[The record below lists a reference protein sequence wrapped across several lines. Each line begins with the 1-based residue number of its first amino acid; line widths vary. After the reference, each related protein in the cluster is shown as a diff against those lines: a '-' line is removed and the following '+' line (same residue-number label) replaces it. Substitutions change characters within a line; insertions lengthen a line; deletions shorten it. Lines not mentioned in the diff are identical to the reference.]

1 MIRAMI
7 EVVFPQSRFEHASA
21 LMQMHHDRKRVF
33 VDRLGWSLASRSSW
47 LEVDD
52 FDNDSAVYLL
62 ARDPA
67 TGRHMASVRL
77 LPTTGPHMLSSLFP
91 NLCACGVP
99 AGEDCWE
106 ISRFLTCPPEV
117 EGTSVVRLHRL
128 LAIGLIE
135 FALMK
140 SISRYTLVT
149 EAHRVPALLSIGW
162 LVMPLG
168 LATPCAGETLQA
180 LEIRVE
186 EQVLA
191 RLRRKAGICSGVLQF
206 TGDVRVAA

>member
-1 MIRAMI
+1 MI
-7 EVVFPQSRFEHASA
+7 EVVFPESRFEHAPA

-33 VDRLGWSLASRSSW
+33 VDRLGWSLPCRSSW

-52 FDNDSAVYLL
+52 FDNERAVYLL
-62 ARDPA
+62 ARDPM

-77 LPTTGPHMLSSLFP
+77 LPTTGPHMLSSLFAS
-91 NLCACGVP
+91 LCVGAIP
-99 AGEDCWE
+99 TGEDCWE

-117 EGTSVVRLHRL
+117 EGTSVLRLHRL
-128 LAIGLIE
+128 LAAALLE

-140 SISRYTLVT
+140 SIRRYTLVT
-149 EAHRVPALLSIGW
+149 EAHRLPALLSIGW
-162 LVMPLG
+162 SVMPLG
-168 LATPCAGETLQA
+168 LATPCEDETLQA

-186 EQVLA
+186 EPVLA
-191 RLRRKAGICSGVLQF
+191 RLRRKTGISSGVLQF